1 MEREIVVVIAA
12 EFDHD
17 DDHGLVAGST
27 DGWSLGFRESL
38 AGLSFGLS
46 FLSCKTGRS
55 MTMVGAG
62 LAVMMAAGFVQATT
76 VAVGGPNSEADCEYN
91 GN

>member
-1 MEREIVVVIAA
+1 
-12 EFDHD
+12 
-17 DDHGLVAGST
+17 
-27 DGWSLGFRESL
+27 
-38 AGLSFGLS
+38 
-46 FLSCKTGRS
+46 

-62 LAVMMAAGFVQATT
+62 LAVVMAAGFVQATT